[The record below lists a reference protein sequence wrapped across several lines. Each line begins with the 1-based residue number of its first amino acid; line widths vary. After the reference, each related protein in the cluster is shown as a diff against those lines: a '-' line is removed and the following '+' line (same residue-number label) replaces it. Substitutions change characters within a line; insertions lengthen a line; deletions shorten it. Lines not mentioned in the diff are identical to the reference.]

1 MATLPQYPAHDRIG
15 IADVLLKDIARR
27 IQLSPTNYRIA
38 VGRYET
44 IDDWLNREGGLL
56 APHMVRLYPQGSMAI
71 GATIS
76 SRLKND
82 EFDID
87 VVAELNLPATIEP
100 AIVLDALFETMNGE
114 KGTRYHGKVKRRSRC
129 VTVEYEDMHLDITP
143 AILLPHRHER
153 TSVIFHAH
161 EAEPEHLHRHII
173 ANPWGF
179 ADWFQ
184 KNTPAVHDIVEALLR
199 KRADPVPD
207 QDEMIEKS
215 HPLVALQLLK
225 RWRNKCYD
233 NREGR
238 CPPSVVL
245 AYLIAMNPTGEANL
259 YGEFRAQAD
268 RLHRIFSKA
277 NQRGA
282 LVSVINP
289 AGSPDDVFTDRWP
302 GDLATQRVFVRDLE
316 SLQAKLDRIEADPT
330 VETCAEVMSDLFG
343 ESPTRIVVAD
353 FQKRFAVKAHMGG
366 LFALGGSGG
375 LALGSSG
382 LAAKPVT
389 ETAYRIR
396 RHTDFGS
403 NE

>member
-1 MATLPQYPAHDRIG
+1 MATLPQYPAHARIG

-129 VTVEYEDMHLDITP
+129 ITVEYEDMHLDITP
-143 AILLPHRHER
+143 AILLPHLHER

-161 EAEPEHLHRHII
+161 EDEPEHLHRHII

-179 ADWFQ
+179 ADWFE

-233 NREGR
+233 NRKGR

-268 RLHRIFSKA
+268 RLHRIFSEA
-277 NQRGA
+277 NERGV

-289 AGSPDDVFTDRWP
+289 ACSPDDVFTDRWP

-316 SLQAKLDRIEADPT
+316 TLQSKLDEIETEPT

-343 ESPTRIVVAD
+343 ENPTRIVVAD
-353 FQKRFAVKAHMGG
+353 FQKRFADKAHTGG

-382 LAAKPVT
+382 LAAKPVI
-389 ETAYRIR
+389 ETAYPIR